1 MFQMN
6 WDFIVIC
13 LFLDLFIYCMHVCVC
28 VCCLKVNRCTLC
40 VPDIWCLKKE
50 AQDSLEVEL
59 QEVMSHPASV
69 GV

>member
-1 MFQMN
+1 M
-6 WDFIVIC
+6 
-13 LFLDLFIYCMHVCVC
+13 CVC